1 MKAMEINRE
10 QFEQMVN
17 GEKAVL
23 IDFWAPWCGRHMK
36 KLQKN
41 IMAAAF

>member
-23 IDFWAPWCGRHMK
+23 IDFWGALVRL
-36 KLQKN
+36 LQKTGAG
-41 IMAAAF
+41 I